1 VKGVLLMSKKERP
14 LKILLTK
21 LGLDGHDRGV
31 VTLAKALRDAGI
43 EVLYLGLHQMPGQ
56 IVQAALQEDVDI
68 VGISS
73 LADAH
78 NALVPRVMK
87 LLKEKGVEDI
97 RVILGGFIQPE
108 DIPRLK
114 EAGVTEVFGIGTQ
127 LETVVDWIQKFGE
140 GERSGKLQS

>member
-1 VKGVLLMSKKERP
+1 MSEGKKP
-14 LKILLTK
+14 LRILLTK

-31 VTLAKALRDAGI
+31 VTLSMALRDAGI
-43 EVLYLGLHQMPGQ
+43 EVLYLGLHQMPEQ
-56 IVQAALQEDVDI
+56 VVQAALQEDVDI
-68 VGISS
+68 IGISS

-127 LETVVDWIQKFGE
+127 LETVVDWIQKFS
-140 GERSGKLQS
+140 ERERRRELRS

>member
-1 VKGVLLMSKKERP
+1 MKGKLLMSEKEKP

-31 VTLAKALRDAGI
+31 ATLARALMDAGM
-43 EVLYLGLHQMPGQ
+43 EVVYLGLHQMPEQ
-56 IVQAALQEDVDI
+56 VVQAALQEDADI
-68 VGISS
+68 LGISS

-87 LLKEKGVEDI
+87 LLKEKGIEDI

-108 DIPRLK
+108 DIPHLK

-127 LETVVDWIQKFGE
+127 LETVVDWIRKFD
-140 GERSGKLQS
+140 ERERRSELRN